1 MGHDALENS
10 NMFVMNNSNPMFVA
24 MTNTHPN
31 MDGMQKALWGL
42 NEAIMT
48 RLEVNMSDP
57 QTASQVMNTTLK
69 DAISGGKD
77 MVNGE
82 RGQFNIANGIADFL
96 KGMAAQ
102 MSGKLPSGQVPPGN
116 QLPSASPP
124 ASAAS
129 ASSPHSKS
137 KRQFGLEK
145 PKPPIPATGPWT
157 PLMQTLHETG
167 PTLSAGMKKM
177 AMQTMNSNMAML
189 RQALPVYD
197 FYSIYNAAICWGN
210 YKPAGPQVVACGSS
224 SDWKDI
230 DMTANTQRMLQLGAP
245 NAKVV
250 GPIGLGHNYETYLGA
265 LRVLAMIMYISKVL
279 TVVFC
284 GLSMVASIIGLSI
297 AFKGIAPPGKI
308 IYLNFMLSASAT
320 GMVAPNALGTIMSL
334 AITGVMMPPMG
345 DMMSV
350 QIKLGWKFLIL
361 TLVGMIFSVV
371 GTLAWHKMWKT
382 IQKMEQ
388 MAKEARERQDSLGH
402 GEVTE
407 VRVHIED
414 KA

>member
-24 MTNTHPN
+24 MTNMHPN
-31 MDGMQKALWGL
+31 MEGMQKVLSGL

-57 QTASQVMNTTLK
+57 QTASNVMNTTLK

-77 MVNGE
+77 IINGE

-102 MSGKLPSGQVPPGN
+102 MSGKVPNGRGPPTN
-116 QLPSASPP
+116 QWSSASPP
-124 ASAAS
+124 ASAAPV
-129 ASSPHSKS
+129 SSSHSRS
-137 KRQFGLEK
+137 KRQFGPEK

-157 PLMQTLHETG
+157 PLMQAVQESG

-177 AMQTMNSNMAML
+177 AMQTMNSNMAMV
-189 RQALPVYD
+189 RQAFPVYD

-230 DMTANTQRMLQLGAP
+230 DMTANTQRMIQLAAP

-250 GPIGLGHNYETYLGA
+250 GPIGLGRNYEIYLGA
-265 LRVLAMIMYISKVL
+265 VRILAMIMYISKVL
-279 TVVFC
+279 TIVFC
-284 GLSMVASIIGLSI
+284 GLSMVASVIGIII
-297 AFKGIAPPGKI
+297 AFKGIAPPGKA
-308 IYLNFMLSASAT
+308 IYLNFMLSAAAT

-345 DMMSV
+345 DIMSV

-388 MAKEARERQDSLGH
+388 VAKEARQREDSLEH

-407 VRVHIED
+407 VRVHVEH